1 MDISDYKKIP
11 KLPGIY
17 KLISVDNSK
26 IYIGSSVNLRV
37 RVRRHNYELNKQV
50 HSNKHMQRSFDKG
63 SKFNI
68 EIIEVFE
75 NIEYKELLSI
85 EKKYIISLNAIEE
98 GYNQMLDN
106 STQFQKL
113 NKTKEHKKKVKARNV
128 MSILSF
134 DRYTGK
140 KKKRFES
147 VSDAAN
153 YYGTQSTNIS
163 KVYKGGLN
171 YVKEHVFIYEK
182 DYDENKDYS
191 YSKHWSQVKGFSDQH
206 KKRLKRA
213 NQKSRGIK
221 VCKIDLNGNLVET
234 YPSRLEAEKHNKMC
248 KEFLRWN
255 DFTQTPFEGFFYK

>member
-17 KLISVDNSK
+17 KLINVDNSK
-26 IYIGSSVNLRV
+26 IYIGSAVNLRV

-50 HSNKHMQRSFDKG
+50 HSNKRMQRSFDKG
-63 SKFNI
+63 SKFNVEVI
-68 EIIEVFE
+68 ELFE
-75 NIEYKELLSI
+75 NINYEELLVI
-85 EKKYIISLNAIEE
+85 EKKYIISLNAIED

-106 STQFQKL
+106 STQFQRL
-113 NKTKEHKKKVKARNV
+113 NKTKEHKKKVKAHNA
-128 MSILSF
+128 MPILSF

-140 KKKRFES
+140 KNKRFES

-163 KVYKGGLN
+163 KACKGNLN

-182 DYDENKDYS
+182 DYDENKEYS
-191 YSKHWSQVKGFSDQH
+191 YSKHWTQVKGFSDQH
-206 KKRLKRA
+206 KERLKKA

-221 VCKIDLNGNLVET
+221 ISKFDFNGNLVKI
-234 YPSRLEAEKHNKMC
+234 YPSRLEAERCNKMHN
-248 KEFLRWN
+248 EFLRWN
-255 DFTQTPFEGFFYK
+255 DFTHTPFEGFFYK